1 MSVRGFLSRRRA
13 GEARQGYLAQF
24 PARFAA
30 DLGPIGQ
37 LRLASTN
44 LQVASA
50 NRLADAPVVGLVLL
64 ALDVKAILTTPC
76 IIHEG
81 LSIQNIQ
88 GGVGAPAAGG
98 GAPAAGGGAPA
109 AGR

>member
-1 MSVRGFLSRRRA
+1 VIQKSVRGFLSRRRA

-24 PARFAA
+24 PARFVA

-50 NRLADAPVVGLVLL
+50 NRLADAPVVGLALL
-64 ALDVKAILTTPC
+64 ALDVKVILMQHRPVYFMRDYLYK
-76 IIHEG
+76 IYR
-81 LSIQNIQ
+81 
-88 GGVGAPAAGG
+88 VA
-98 GAPAAGGGAPA
+98 
-109 AGR
+109 